1 MAINAYTGLQGS
13 GKSYE
18 VVSEVILPAIHQ
30 GRRVVTNIDGIDQD
44 KIHEYLVEKYNGVNP
59 AKLGIIVHVTNDR
72 ILEPAF
78 FPDEEKPE
86 IDSVVKPGDLVA
98 IDESWRF
105 WAADGGKLSHEH
117 MQFFR
122 MHRHYIHPE
131 TFVTCDM
138 VLMIQDISGLHRSV
152 KNVVEF
158 SFRTTKHKSLGLSK
172 RYRVE
177 VYEGYKQL
185 RSHVTSRY
193 QKEYNP
199 AIFPLYKSYSGGNGT
214 EQAIDDRINIF
225 KRWWLIPLALVLSVG
240 AFIAV
245 TYLYHFFHPEAQGK
259 KPSGSTSATSG
270 PVSGIPASSLPKSPP
285 APSFSVQWR
294 IAGQVAFDGEQYVL
308 LAGPTGRLRYE
319 HPSNFMNAGLAMV
332 GKIDGDT
339 ITYYSGSLP
348 PPNMGP
354 QPGGLIK

>member
-44 KIHEYLVEKYNGVNP
+44 KIHEYLVVKYKGVNP
-59 AKLGIIVHVTNDR
+59 AKLGSIVHVTNDR

-86 IDSVVKPGDLVA
+86 IDSVVQPGDMVA
-98 IDESWRF
+98 IDEAWRF
-105 WAADGGKLSHEH
+105 WPADGGKLPHEH

-122 MHRHYIHPE
+122 MHRHYVHPE
-131 TFVTCDM
+131 TRVTCDV

-158 SFRTTKHKSLGLSK
+158 SFRFTKHKSLGLSK

-185 RSHVTSRY
+185 RSHATSRY
-193 QKEYNP
+193 QKEYDP
-199 AIFPLYKSYSGGNGT
+199 EIFPLYKSYAGGAGT

-225 KRWWLIPLALVLSVG
+225 KRWWLIPLAVAVLVMFVG
-240 AFIAV
+240 GV
-245 TYLYHFFHPEAQGK
+245 GYLYHFFHPT
-259 KPSGSTSATSG
+259 PHG
-270 PVSGIPASSLPKSPP
+270 PAAKAVSNSSQNTPKPASE
-285 APSFSVQWR
+285 PSFSVQWR
-294 IAGQVAFDGEQYVL
+294 LAGQVAFDGEQYVL

-319 HPSNFMNAGLAMV
+319 HPSNFQNAGLAMV
-332 GKIDGDT
+332 GKVDGDT

-348 PPNMGP
+348 PPNMGT